1 MIEILS
7 ICRFFGYTIHTMDSR
22 RKMRFVRC
30 LLKLDL
36 RDLDNGRTAN
46 LTMLL
51 QKGRSLRRN
60 THAESRGQER
70 PAFLGLLSC
79 PLRRAVRSGFG
90 DSPPYFGLL
99 RSVFVR
105 SGCEKSL
112 ALPYLPRLFVSMCER
127 HLRPPHSERI
137 RSYRA
142 NASCPSLPGL
152 DARSPTIFAK
162 GRPKDNENERL
173 PSPTAP
179 IRRGRCLCGWK
190 SRLKKIFL
198 SPD

>member
-90 DSPPYFGLL
+90 DSPRTLACCGVSSFGPDAKNRWLCRICPVFSSRCANGISGRRTRREFGRIVQTRPVLL
-99 RSVFVR
+99 FPVSTHGARRSLPKAARKTMRMSDCPRRRPRSVAAV
-105 SGCEKSL
+105 
-112 ALPYLPRLFVSMCER
+112 VSAVGN
-127 HLRPPHSERI
+127 P
-137 RSYRA
+137 A
-142 NASCPSLPGL
+142 
-152 DARSPTIFAK
+152 
-162 GRPKDNENERL
+162 
-173 PSPTAP
+173 
-179 IRRGRCLCGWK
+179 
-190 SRLKKIFL
+190 
-198 SPD
+198 